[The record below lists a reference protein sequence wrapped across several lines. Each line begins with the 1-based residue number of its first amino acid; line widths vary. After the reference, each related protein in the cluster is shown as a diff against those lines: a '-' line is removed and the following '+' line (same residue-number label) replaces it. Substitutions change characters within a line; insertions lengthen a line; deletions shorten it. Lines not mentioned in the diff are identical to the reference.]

1 MILYKIWENQLKGV
15 IIKGI
20 GWKAGFYLTSFL
32 YIQDDMES

>member
-15 IIKGI
+15 IKSI
-20 GWKAGFYLTSFL
+20 GWKTGFYLALFL